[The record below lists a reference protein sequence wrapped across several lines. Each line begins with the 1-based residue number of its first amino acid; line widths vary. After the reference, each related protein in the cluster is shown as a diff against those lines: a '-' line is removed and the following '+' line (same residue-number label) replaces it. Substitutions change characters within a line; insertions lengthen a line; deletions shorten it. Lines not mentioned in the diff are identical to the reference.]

1 MFANKHVLPCAELGA
16 IQTGRLRL
24 VLIGCALRDQ
34 VLDVKQTIE
43 EKQGAAFPA
52 ASQVIIH
59 QGKASPGVS
68 AFSSIAASLHSCL
81 T

>member
-1 MFANKHVLPCAELGA
+1 M
-16 IQTGRLRL
+16 
-24 VLIGCALRDQ
+24 GCALRGQ

-59 QGKASPGVS
+59 QGKASPGVAAS
-68 AFSSIAASLHSCL
+68 LIAAPLHSCL
-81 T
+81 M